1 MTKSTSQAIKQS
13 SNQAIKQSSNQAI
26 KQTYQILIY
35 RPSLNTN
42 TPDTKK
48 APKGAFFLSLR
59 DYS

>member
-13 SNQAIKQSSNQAI
+13 S